1 MTIGKVTNTINGVAH
16 ERILLTAAEGKAL
29 TNDGGITTW
38 NCVAVD
44 SVDGW
49 VEIDTPVD
57 GEDEAEDI
65 DTLKAQLAA
74 IKEVYADEI

>member
-29 TNDGGITTW
+29 TNDGGITAW

-49 VEIDTPVD
+49 EEIDASAA
-57 GEDEAEDI
+57 GEDEI
-65 DTLKAQLAA
+65 SDTEALQIITGGA
-74 IKEVYADEI
+74 V

>member
-29 TNDGGITTW
+29 TNDGGVTVW
-38 NCVAVD
+38 NCIAVD

-49 VEIDTPVD
+49 TEIDAPS
-57 GEDEAEDI
+57 EDEDTNEADYKTSLAELGI
-65 DTLKAQLAA
+65 S
-74 IKEVYADEI
+74 

>member
-29 TNDGGITTW
+29 TNDGGITIW
-38 NCVAVD
+38 NCIAVD

-49 VEIDTPVD
+49 TEIDALAP
-57 GEDEAEDI
+57 EDEDATEADY
-65 DTLKAQLAA
+65 LAA
-74 IKEVYADEI
+74 LAELGVSE

>member
-38 NCVAVD
+38 NCIAVD
-44 SVDGW
+44 STNGW
-49 VEIDTPVD
+49 AEIDAPVD
-57 GEDEAEDI
+57 GGEEITDTEALQI
-65 DTLKAQLAA
+65 ITGGA
-74 IKEVYADEI
+74 V

>member
-29 TNDGGITTW
+29 TNDGGVTVW

-49 VEIDTPVD
+49 VEIDAPVD
-57 GEDEAEDI
+57 GEDEI
-65 DTLKAQLAA
+65 TDTEALNIITGGAT
-74 IKEVYADEI
+74 